1 MDAAGEMQK
10 LAPEERRPGVWVCPT
25 AEAAAI
31 EAARRLV
38 EIHAECVAARGEFM
52 LSLAGGNTPRA
63 LYRLLASPGYREQI
77 DWAHIH
83 LFWSDERPVAPDHP
97 DSNYGMAAKELLAH
111 VAVPKEHIHRMEAD
125 WPSLGRAAQ
134 IYEVVLRNLLP
145 LDSRGFPR
153 LDMVL
158 LGMGADGHT
167 ASLFPGEGNPA
178 GTSRWVSTPLV
189 EKLGTRRMTLTLPVL
204 NAARHVLFL
213 ISGADKAEALQAVV
227 EEIPCEGGGVLP
239 AALVEPFAGERVFI
253 VDAAAASRL
262 QA

>member
-1 MDAAGEMQK
+1 MVAAGEK
-10 LAPEERRPGVWVCPT
+10 LRPAPEQRRPDVWVCPT
-25 AEAAAI
+25 AEAAAA
-31 EAARRLV
+31 EAARRVV
-38 EIHAECVAARGEFM
+38 EVHAECVAARGEFM
-52 LSLAGGNTPRA
+52 LALAGGNTPRA
-63 LYRLLASPGYREQI
+63 LYRLLVSPEFREQI

-83 LFWSDERPVAPDHP
+83 LFWSDERTVPPEHP

-111 VAVPKEHIHRMEAD
+111 VTVPQEHIHRMEAD

-134 IYEVVLRNLLP
+134 VYEVVLRNLLP

-153 LDMVL
+153 LDMIL

-178 GTSRWVSTPLV
+178 GTSRWISTPTV
-189 EKLGTRRMTLTLPVL
+189 EKLGTRRMTMTLPVL

-213 ISGADKAEALQAVV
+213 IVGAEKAEALPAVV
-227 EEIPCEGGGVLP
+227 EGTPREGAGILP
-239 AALVEPFAGERVFI
+239 AGLVQPIAGERVFI

-262 QA
+262 QS